1 MDKIY
6 IVTAGDSFTD
16 SHVQFVDTDN
26 SQTVFDVVKM
36 FNEKIGLCAPNYM
49 MKYQLFLL
57 KELIDKGIEFE
68 YYNVGKGSSGNHV
81 ITHRY
86 RKQINELLDRG
97 IDPKKIYGTLQLSG
111 LVRPT
116 NPVYEI
122 EFDLPN
128 VEGGEWDYLNNV
140 DEHTFEYKNILEA
153 HLTNMENI
161 IKFNVDNGI
170 TNFKMFFGWNI
181 LFEDELIR
189 YEVKER
195 FKNIDT
201 NYFFIFP
208 YTEKE
213 DFVSHNCSG
222 NKRLLQK
229 LFGIK
234 PKYFAPA
241 GEYGGMNEFVREHC
255 NEGEYWYGA
264 YNDPHLNTFGNWI
277 WYTKFYRQLF
287 QNWGLIDEVNT
298 IKTNTKT
305 YNILQTI
312 FQINFQTFIDS
323 YDFDFSNNEICIEKQ
338 SEYYK
343 KYFMKYN

>member
-16 SHVQFVDTDN
+16 SHIKFVDTDK
-26 SQTVFDVVKM
+26 SQTIFDAVRM

-97 IDPKKIYGTLQLSG
+97 IDPTKIYGTLQLSG
-111 LVRPT
+111 LIRPT
-116 NPVYEI
+116 NPLYEI

-128 VEGGEWDYLNNV
+128 VEGGQWDYLNNI
-140 DEHTFEYKNILEA
+140 DEYTFEYKNILEV

-161 IKFNVDNGI
+161 IKFNVDNKI

-189 YEVKER
+189 YDVKDR
-195 FKNIDT
+195 FENIDKT
-201 NYFFIFP
+201 YFFVFP
-208 YTEKE
+208 YSEKE
-213 DFVSHNCSG
+213 DFMNHVCAG
-222 NKRLLQK
+222 NKRVLQK

-234 PKYFAPA
+234 QKYFAEA
-241 GEYGGMNEFVREHC
+241 GEYGGMSEFVRENC
-255 NEGEYWYGA
+255 NEGEYWYA
-264 YNDPHLNTFGNWI
+264 TYNDPHLNTFGNWI
-277 WYTKFYRQLF
+277 WYIKFYRKLF
-287 QNWGLIDEVNT
+287 QNWGLVDSVNT
-298 IKTNTKT
+298 IETNTKT
-305 YNILQTI
+305 FNILQTI
-312 FQINFQTFIDS
+312 FQINFETFKDS
-323 YDFDFSNNEICIEKQ
+323 YNFDFTNMEICTKKQ

-343 KYFMKYN
+343 KYFIDSN